1 MHSLRHV
8 FAQAWLDRSDKDFQW
23 VANRGHW
30 GGIAILEQACGQPKK
45 EEQLRKDILYSKV
58 TLEMAE
64 QRIKDTE
71 NKKDISKDINIS
83 QEKLNEL
90 LAVVQKGL
98 DTKFEVDDKFKKA
111 NPELSEGAEVGM
123 EKASDKK
130 EVEAKTE
137 GVEPA

>member
-1 MHSLRHV
+1 MITSNKI
-8 FAQAWLDRSDKDFQW
+8 FSGFGIKETEGKKDLTGELKISPQ
-23 VANRGHW
+23 N
-30 GGIAILEQACGQPKK
+30 LEQ
-45 EEQLRKDILYSKV
+45 
-58 TLEMAE
+58 
-64 QRIKDTE
+64 
-71 NKKDISKDINIS
+71 
-83 QEKLNEL
+83 L

-98 DTKFEVDDKFKKA
+98 DTKFEVDKSFKEA

>member
-1 MHSLRHV
+1 M
-8 FAQAWLDRSDKDFQW
+8 
-23 VANRGHW
+23 
-30 GGIAILEQACGQPKK
+30 
-45 EEQLRKDILYSKV
+45 
-58 TLEMAE
+58 
-64 QRIKDTE
+64 
-71 NKKDISKDINIS
+71 
-83 QEKLNEL
+83 

-98 DTKFEVDDKFKKA
+98 DTKFEVDKNYKLA